1 MRKIGQ
7 EHRKKITNSY
17 IKTRDEKEISKQK
30 LINKIKD
37 ETKELLLPTLKQKMI
52 ETTELIV
59 KVLKEKG
66 SYTNNIQ
73 IMSMIAQGSL
83 LEVATG
89 GYISYTAQ
97 EIKIAFNLYLQ
108 MINRINEIKPF
119 PPTIES
125 FTSFIGISRNTYNNW
140 LVDPDRK
147 DVMDYIHSYLLGVLA
162 TSTLTGEIKEISGIY
177 LQKTMG
183 KVEQV
188 QPIIVEH
195 KKATDIDSI
204 TAQLQA
210 LKKDKIIEADYS
222 EVEKV

>member
-37 ETKELLLPTLKQKMI
+37 ETKELLLPTLKQKMT

-66 SYTNNIQ
+66 SYINNIQ

-108 MINRINEIKPF
+108 MINRINEIKSF

-140 LVDPDRK
+140 LVDPDKK

-195 KKATDIDSI
+195 KKTTDIDSI